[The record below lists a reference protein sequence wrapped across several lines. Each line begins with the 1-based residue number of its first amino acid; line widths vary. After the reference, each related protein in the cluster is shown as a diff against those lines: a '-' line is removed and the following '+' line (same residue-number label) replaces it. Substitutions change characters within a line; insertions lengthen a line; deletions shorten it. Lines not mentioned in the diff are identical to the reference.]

1 MAPGLNQASAP
12 SARKAEKIRS
22 ISSVEP
28 AKPARGITSPV
39 SLWRNTVIGTP
50 QARWRDTTQ
59 SGRVSIMPVMR
70 FSPCGGTQRVSSI
83 AFSARVRSV
92 TRLPSIGLSMAMNHC
107 GVARKIT
114 GFFDRQEC
122 G

>member
-1 MAPGLNQASAP
+1 M
-12 SARKAEKIRS
+12 
-22 ISSVEP
+22 
-28 AKPARGITSPV
+28 
-39 SLWRNTVIGTP
+39 GTP

-59 SGRVSIMPVMR
+59 SGRVSTMPLMR
-70 FSPCGGTQRVSSI
+70 LAPCGGTNRVSPI
-83 AFSARVRSV
+83 AWRAYSRSV
-92 TRLPSIGLSMAMNHC
+92 SPVSPSIGRSIAMNHC